1 MLDRLITRFDGA
13 LRMLAG
19 VAEPVRPSPAAD
31 IDDAPLTDEERR
43 HVAGMMRVNH
53 AGEICAQALYEG
65 QALTAQDARTRRA
78 LRQAAQEERDHLIWC
93 RHRLTELQARPSILD
108 PVWFATS
115 FALGAAVGLLGDKVS
130 LGFVEATED
139 RVVKHLQGHE
149 AQLPAQDARSRAVL
163 EQMRLDEG
171 RHGAEAIA
179 AGGAVLPAPVKI
191 GMEWTAKVMTTV
203 SYRV

>member
-13 LRMLAG
+13 LRTLAG
-19 VAEPVRPSPAAD
+19 VAEPDRPSPAAA
-31 IDDAPLTDEERR
+31 IDDAPMTDAERR

-65 QALTAQDARTRRA
+65 QAMTAQDARTRRA

-93 RHRLTELQARPSILD
+93 RQRLTELQARPSIFD
-108 PVWFATS
+108 PLWFAGS

-179 AGGAVLPAPVKI
+179 AGGAMLPEPVKQ
-191 GMEWTAKVMTTV
+191 GMEMTAKVMTTL